1 MKTTS
6 LGLIEVKG
14 YVGAIEAV
22 DAALKAANVTLLN
35 MEKISGG
42 LVTVKL
48 IGDVA
53 AVQAAVEAGGE
64 AAKKVTLLISS
75 HVIPRVHEETM
86 NVLKCSTFKRAN
98 EIEQSER
105 KEAELEVKDVE
116 VAIPAEQDEAEQKK
130 SPRSNPVSN
139 DFIAEQELESLTVG
153 ELRKLAR
160 SFHLKDVSPKD
171 IKYGRKDFLIEKILD
186 HYREEESE

>member
-35 MEKISGG
+35 MEKISSG
-42 LVTVKL
+42 LVTVKA

-53 AVQAAVEAGGE
+53 AVQAAVDAGGE
-64 AAKKVTLLISS
+64 AAKKVALLISS

-86 NVLKCSTFKRAN
+86 NVLKHSNFKRVN
-98 EIEQSER
+98 ETAQPNR
-105 KEAELEVKDVE
+105 KEDELEVIDVE
-116 VAIPAEQDEAEQKK
+116 AAISAEQNEEEQKK
-130 SPRSNPVSN
+130 GPLSNPVSN

-171 IKYGRKDFLIEKILD
+171 IKYGRKDFLIQKITD